1 MMNQT
6 LTLQLRGFTAVRKNV
21 KKSRKIETKTGKS
34 GKSQGTLICAAL
46 CSYCPLEY

>member
-21 KKSRKIETKTGKS
+21 KKSRKIETKTEKS
-34 GKSQGTLICAAL
+34 GKSQGTLTYGAL
-46 CSYCPLEY
+46 WSYCPLE